1 MLDDLREQAGDSDFN
16 IDEDEVEAYSS
27 YKTYRE
33 KPKLFLGMTPVQRFV
48 IAVLMLLMVGVMG
61 AFVLLV
67 TEKLYFPFA

>member
-1 MLDDLREQAGDSDFN
+1 MLDDLREQASDSDFN
-16 IDEDEVEAYSS
+16 IDEDEAEAYSS